1 MSHAPPSPLP
11 LAREVQALLRTR
23 RFGQA
28 LRGYQTVDSTNT
40 RAMRWADDGAP
51 EGSVVIAEYQTTGRG
66 RHGRSWHADTGQ
78 NLMFSVVLRP
88 SLPPPRLN
96 LITLAASIAIAE
108 AVEACVAPLTASI
121 KWPNDVLL
129 EGYKC
134 CGMLL
139 ESTLTRPTQATV
151 ILGIGLNVNQSSF
164 PDALE
169 NRATSLLLQTGRR
182 VPRAPLLADLLGRL
196 ERYYEKLGT
205 DEEAAIRRAYET
217 RLHGL
222 GHPTA
227 LRLAGQEHPITGLL
241 LGIADT
247 GALRLHTDDGP
258 RTYHAGEVT
267 LDIRDANV

>member
-1 MSHAPPSPLP
+1 MSQAPSSTLP
-11 LAREVQALLRTR
+11 LVREVQPLLRTR
-23 RFGQA
+23 RFGRS

-40 RAMRWADDGAP
+40 TAMRWAEDDAP
-51 EGSVVIAEYQTTGRG
+51 EGSVVIAEYQTAGRG
-66 RHGRSWHADTGQ
+66 RHGRSWQADAGY

-88 SLPPPRLN
+88 SLPPPRLS
-96 LITLAASIAIAE
+96 LITLAASVAIAE
-108 AVEACVAPLTASI
+108 AVDACAAPLTSSI

-139 ESTLTRPTQATV
+139 ESTLTGTDRAMV
-151 ILGIGLNVNQSSF
+151 VLGIGLNVNQPDF
-164 PDALE
+164 PPALE
-169 NRATSLLLQTGRR
+169 DRATSLLLQTGRP

-196 ERYYEKLGT
+196 ERYYEMLDAADGT
-205 DEEAAIRRAYET
+205 AIRQAYET

-258 RTYHAGEVT
+258 RTFHAGEIQQTMV
-267 LDIRDANV
+267 L